1 MVLKY
6 LGLGKGLEFNLVAIL
21 RETFFSVVI
30 DETTDI
36 QTKSELAIVVSY
48 WCTSSYSIVVDLL
61 GFVECV
67 DATASGLKKAIFD
80 LLESHNIPQN
90 R

>member
-48 WCTSSYSIVVDLL
+48 WCTSSYSIVVDLI

-67 DATASGLKKAIFD
+67 DASGLKKAIFD